1 MVPTAFLNIQVLKQ
15 KAGSDT
21 PASFFLR
28 CSFMHRL
35 YKCRFVLN
43 PSSNYR
49 QQPYFAYERDMCL
62 DTLCCVY
69 LWLWFFLCV
78 DGKVAPQ
85 NTSGRA
91 TSARHADS
99 EKPGL
104 VCKELRRNCALAFFK
119 WGLLHVCTHKLFLKI
134 LLAYCLRW
142 VLETIT
148 SACISHRISI
158 TLSFSTSA
166 CFCARPLW
174 RVDNACHLPQST
186 QLPAN
191 KPAGVT
197 SASPPLISIHM
208 PAY

>member
-1 MVPTAFLNIQVLKQ
+1 MTHLPLSSWGAVLCIDCTN
-15 KAGSDT
+15 ADS
-21 PASFFLR
+21 
-28 CSFMHRL
+28 
-35 YKCRFVLN
+35 VLN

-49 QQPYFAYERDMCL
+49 QQPYFSYEGDTCL
-62 DTLCCVY
+62 DTVSLLCIFHFDSLLADV
-69 LWLWFFLCV
+69 
-78 DGKVAPQ
+78 KVAPQ
-85 NTSGRA
+85 NSSGRS
-91 TSARHADS
+91 TSACCADG
-99 EKPGL
+99 EKPSL
-104 VCKELRRNCALAFFK
+104 ACKELQRNCALAFFK
-119 WGLLHVCTHKLFLKI
+119 WGPLHVCTHKLFLKI

-197 SASPPLISIHM
+197 SASPPLISIHT